1 MYPPQRISFFP
12 TFNLCCKKLCS
23 TVTVLALWHYLRHL
37 WTYVTSLAVTPGL
50 QSLANSSGFGAPPTQ
65 GPASDA
71 ETRAGIRVLPP
82 TSLLLGLTC
91 CRSPGAH
98 ARPDA
103 QAGPAPALRASGE
116 EPDVAPLKVL
126 LQAAGLSRERRPG
139 APSWHAQSPLDDF
152 LCRPRLL
159 PSAWQCSGVSGAVL
173 MLQRQPLPGEPSHPH
188 GQTQQLGTSSPSAP
202 ALQAAGALWSG
213 LVPSRT
219 AHSGH
224 SAHSPAQAAAL
235 PRRPLLP
242 AEPCRGYTGLLL
254 LSPPLDGPRCSP
266 DPRQSPLLLGICQD
280 RRLPSQRLFFRFVIK
295 ANPGRVPLTPLLPP
309 AARTQRVPLTHLLGH
324 THGGLSSSE
333 LRTTVS
339 QFRKTSC
346 EKQYWTHLRSNASIT
361 LG

>member
-1 MYPPQRISFFP
+1 MD
-12 TFNLCCKKLCS
+12 
-23 TVTVLALWHYLRHL
+23 LRD
-37 WTYVTSLAVTPGL
+37 VPGHDP
-50 QSLANSSGFGAPPTQ
+50 GAPVSGQLWPTPLLWCPPPPAPQ

-71 ETRAGIRVLPP
+71 ENRVGIRVLPP

-126 LQAAGLSRERRPG
+126 LQAAGLSGEGRPG
-139 APSWHAQSPLDDF
+139 APSRHAQSPLDDF

-159 PSAWQCSGVSGAVL
+159 PSLWRCSGVSGAVM
-173 MLQRQPLPGEPSHPH
+173 MLQRPPLPGEPSPPH
-188 GQTQQLGTSSPSAP
+188 GQTQQLGTSSPSTP
-202 ALQAAGALWSG
+202 ALQVAGALWSG

-219 AHSGH
+219 AHSGRP
-224 SAHSPAQAAAL
+224 AHPPAQAAAL
-235 PRRPLLP
+235 PRPFLP
-242 AEPCRGYTGLLL
+242 AEPCRGSTGLLL
-254 LSPPLDGPRCSP
+254 LFPPPDGSRCSP

-280 RRLPSQRLFFRFVIK
+280 RRLPSQRLFFRFLIK
-295 ANPGRVPLTPLLPP
+295 ANPGLVPLTPLLPS
-309 AARTQRVPLTHLLGH
+309 AARTQRVPLAHLLGH

-339 QFRKTSC
+339 RFRKTSR
-346 EKQYWTHLRSNASIT
+346 EKQYWTHLRSDAPVT